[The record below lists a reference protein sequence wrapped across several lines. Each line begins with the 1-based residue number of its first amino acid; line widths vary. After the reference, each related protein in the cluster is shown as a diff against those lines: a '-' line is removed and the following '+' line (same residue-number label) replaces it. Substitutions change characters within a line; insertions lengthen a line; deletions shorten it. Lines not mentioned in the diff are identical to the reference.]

1 MFFDMLLLDCQ
12 ANIGREKNT
21 DTNLFRY
28 LYWLPLRMF
37 YNIKFSLKTNKIKNL
52 KEDYFVM
59 NQETEVI
66 EKQDVVIRFS
76 GDSGDGMQLTGQQFS
91 DTAAL
96 FGNDVSTFP
105 DYPAEIRAPQGTVGG
120 VSGFQVHIGEEHI
133 TTPGDFA
140 DVLVAMNPA
149 ALKAN
154 LRWAK
159 KAGTII
165 LDTDAFTD
173 KHLERAGYTSNPL
186 TDHSLDDYNVI
197 AVNITKLTIE
207 ALKETGLDQK
217 SVLRC
222 KNMFA
227 LGMTY
232 WMFERSVEH
241 TEAFF
246 DMKFAK
252 KPSIASANKL
262 VLRAG
267 YNYAA
272 NVHAL
277 AVHFKVA
284 PAHIEKG
291 KYRTITGNKATAWG
305 LLAAAEKAGLPLFC
319 GSYPITP
326 ATDILQEL
334 ALRRDLGAKTY
345 QAEDEIGGI
354 CTAIGAS
361 YAGNFAVTTTSGPG
375 LALKSEACGLA
386 VMAELPLVIVDVQ
399 RGGPSTGLPTK
410 TEQSDLMQALYG
422 RNGESPMPVIAAST
436 SGNCFDYAFIA
447 GKIALEHMTPVI
459 LLTDGFL
466 ANGAQ
471 PWLIPSM
478 AKLPEI
484 KIRRAKEGD
493 NYQPYARDPE
503 TLART
508 WAVPG
513 TKGLEHRI
521 GGLEKMNITGT
532 ISYVPE
538 NHQVMTDLR
547 QEKVARIANY
557 IPQQEVFGN
566 PEGGEVLVVGW
577 GGTYGHL
584 FSAVKELRKEGKDV
598 SLAHFNYINPLP
610 KNTQEVL
617 AKFKKILVC
626 ELNLGQ
632 FAAYLRSKY
641 PEFTYQQYNK
651 VAGLPFTV
659 LEIKEE
665 VNKLMN
671 D

>member
-1 MFFDMLLLDCQ
+1 
-12 ANIGREKNT
+12 
-21 DTNLFRY
+21 
-28 LYWLPLRMF
+28 MF

-610 KNTQEVL
+610 KNTREVL

-651 VAGLPFTV
+651 VAGLP
-659 LEIKEE
+659 LPCS
-665 VNKLMN
+665 KLKKKLIN
-671 D
+671 

>member
-1 MFFDMLLLDCQ
+1 M
-12 ANIGREKNT
+12 
-21 DTNLFRY
+21 
-28 LYWLPLRMF
+28 
-37 YNIKFSLKTNKIKNL
+37 S
-52 KEDYFVM
+52 
-59 NQETEVI
+59 QETEVI

-120 VSGFQVHIGEEHI
+120 VSGFQVHIGEEHV
-133 TTPGDFA
+133 TTPGDYA

-165 LDTDAFTD
+165 VDTDAFTD
-173 KHLERAGYTSNPL
+173 KHLEKAGYTVNPL
-186 TDHSLDDYNVI
+186 TDHSLDDYNVV
-197 AVNITKLTIE
+197 AVDITKLTME
-207 ALKETGLDQK
+207 ALRETGLDQK
-217 SVLRC
+217 SMLRC

-241 TEAFF
+241 SEAFL

-252 KPSIASANKL
+252 KPAIAAANKL

-284 PAHIEKG
+284 PAAIEKG

-326 ATDILQEL
+326 ATDILHEL
-334 ALRRDLGAKTY
+334 ALRLDLGAKTY

-375 LALKSEACGLA
+375 LALKTEACGLA

-410 TEQSDLMQALYG
+410 TEQADLMQALYG

-436 SGNCFDYAFIA
+436 SGNCFDYAFMA

-484 KIRRAKEGD
+484 KLRIAQEGD
-493 NYQPYARDPE
+493 DYHPYARDPE

-508 WAVPG
+508 WALPG

-521 GGLEKMNITGT
+521 GGLEKMNITGN

-547 QEKVARIANY
+547 AAKVDRIANA
-557 IPQQEVFGN
+557 IPLQEVYGN
-566 PEGGEVLVVGW
+566 SEGGEVLVVGW

-584 FSAVKELRKEGKDV
+584 YSAVKELRKEGKDV
-598 SLAHFNYINPLP
+598 SLTHFNYINPLP
-610 KNTQEVL
+610 RNTKEIF
-617 AKFKKILVC
+617 AKYKKIIVC

-632 FAAYLRSKY
+632 FAAYLRSKC
-641 PEFTYQQYNK
+641 PGFEFLQCNK

-659 LEIKEE
+659 AEVKEK
-665 VNKLMN
+665 VGQLFN
-671 D
+671 

>member
-1 MFFDMLLLDCQ
+1 M
-12 ANIGREKNT
+12 
-21 DTNLFRY
+21 
-28 LYWLPLRMF
+28 
-37 YNIKFSLKTNKIKNL
+37 S
-52 KEDYFVM
+52 
-59 NQETEVI
+59 QETEVI

-105 DYPAEIRAPQGTVGG
+105 DYPAEIRAQQGTVGG
-120 VSGFQVHIGEEHI
+120 VSGFQVHIGDEHV
-133 TTPGDFA
+133 TTPGDYA

-154 LRWAK
+154 LRWVK

-165 LDTDAFTD
+165 VDTDAFTD
-173 KHLERAGYTSNPL
+173 KHLEKAGYAANPL
-186 TDHSLDDYNVI
+186 TDHSLEDYNVV
-197 AVNITKLTIE
+197 AVDITKLTLE

-217 SVLRC
+217 SMLRC

-241 TEAFF
+241 SEAFL

-252 KPSIASANKL
+252 KPAIAAANKL

-284 PAHIEKG
+284 PAAIEKG

-326 ATDILQEL
+326 ATDILHEL

-375 LALKSEACGLA
+375 LALKTEACGLA

-410 TEQSDLMQALYG
+410 TEQADLMQALYG

-436 SGNCFDYAFIA
+436 SGNCFDYAFMA

-484 KIRRAKEGD
+484 KLRIAKEGD
-493 NYQPYARDPE
+493 DYHPYARDPE

-508 WAVPG
+508 WALPG

-521 GGLEKMNITGT
+521 GGLEKMNITGN

-547 QEKVARIANY
+547 AEKVERIAND
-557 IPQQEVFGN
+557 IPLQEVYGN
-566 PEGGEVLVVGW
+566 PDGGEVLVVGW

-584 FSAVKELRKEGKDV
+584 YSAVKELRKEGKDV
-598 SLAHFNYINPLP
+598 SLTHFNYINPLP
-610 KNTQEVL
+610 RNTKEIF
-617 AKFKKILVC
+617 ARYKKIIVC

-632 FAAYLRSKY
+632 FASYLRSKC
-641 PEFTYQQYNK
+641 PGFEFLQCNK

-659 LEIKEE
+659 AEVKEK
-665 VNKLMN
+665 VGQLFN
-671 D
+671 